1 MTKAFS
7 QNGKSI
13 AITGV
18 ASTVAVGSVYRRT
31 GASGAMARAWIGV
44 VTDKII
50 GTSDAQTT
58 IDGRPIVIGDGVA
71 AEAQF
76 GEGKGDMMIE
86 GVFTLALPTSG
97 MVINDSD
104 PLYMR
109 VANTAAPGTVASGVT
124 NNQDAAFNRH
134 AISGAC
140 VGFAVGSNYTGTSA
154 PFVGLNVVDV
164 KLLGLPL
171 HGLAAAAPIQ

>member
-7 QNGKSI
+7 QNGKSV

-31 GASGAMARAWIGV
+31 GAGAMGRAWIGV
-44 VTDKII
+44 VTDEII
-50 GTSDAQTT
+50 GTSDTAETL
-58 IDGRPIVIGDGVA
+58 DGRPIQIGDGVA
-71 AEAQF
+71 AEAQT
-76 GEGKGDMMIE
+76 GSGKGDMMVE
-86 GVFTLALPTSG
+86 GVFTLSLPTSG

-104 PLYMR
+104 PLWMQ

-124 NNQDAAFNRH
+124 NNQDAAFNVR

-140 VGFAVGSNYTGTSA
+140 VGFAVGANYTGTSA